1 VGAYLLNMMEMK
13 DGQIRGSQV
22 VGASVNY
29 SPEFTSSE
37 PNYNLL
43 RRITETAGGKPLE
56 LNTPALNTF
65 EHDRKRTYQP
75 RDLWE
80 WLLEFAIL
88 LFIVD
93 VGVRRIQI
101 DRDEMMRAMRFV
113 QRKVFFWQGIPR
125 APESEESLAALLARR
140 DVVRSTQTAATTEPS
155 ADLFRPTKPVTEP
168 LPGAPVEALPVQSPA
183 AAPTPATKEPAEP
196 GPTTT
201 SRLLEA
207 KRRAQ
212 RRKP

>member
-1 VGAYLLNMMEMK
+1 M
-13 DGQIRGSQV
+13 
-22 VGASVNY
+22 
-29 SPEFTSSE
+29 
-37 PNYNLL
+37 
-43 RRITETAGGKPLE
+43 LE

-65 EHDRKRTYQP
+65 EHDRKRTFQP

-88 LFIVD
+88 LFVVD
-93 VGVRRIQI
+93 VGVRRIQL
-101 DRDEMMRAMRFV
+101 DRDEVLRAIRVV
-113 QRKVFFWQGIPR
+113 QRKIFFWQGIPR

-140 DVVRSTQTAATTEPS
+140 DTVRSTQTAPATQPS
-155 ADLFRPTKPVTEP
+155 PDLFRPTKPVTEP
-168 LPGAPVEALPVQSPA
+168 LPGMAPAESAAVENSAQ
-183 AAPTPATKEPAEP
+183 PTPTQAAKEPAEP
-196 GPTTT
+196 GATTT